1 MDNWYGALSETYLQ
15 MYIRQSLLL
24 WSSMKSLS
32 AEELNICFIFEKYKN
47 FPIAKPMKEFHI
59 LVAIELFI
67 NLFMNLIF
75 ALEPFL
81 FLKRFL
87 ISHFHL
93 VLSFLNLKSSQYN
106 FPALCKENFKMH
118 LSREQTFITFSFCCI
133 SCDLPRFLHEQTFVE
148 KKNISDSPSSS
159 SPCFSLCLLPL
170 MFPRVILPVVWAQAL
185 ANLTFLRW
193 SPNWGG

>member
-32 AEELNICFIFEKYKN
+32 AEKLNICFIFEKYIN
-47 FPIAKPMKEFHI
+47 FPIAKLMKEFHI
-59 LVAIELFI
+59 LVAIELFM

-81 FLKRFL
+81 FLKRFST
-87 ISHFHL
+87 SHFHL

-118 LSREQTFITFSFCCI
+118 LSCERTFITSVALVVTFLDFSTNRLL
-133 SCDLPRFLHEQTFVE
+133 SR

>member
-32 AEELNICFIFEKYKN
+32 AEKLNICFIFEKYKN
-47 FPIAKPMKEFHI
+47 FPIAKLMKEFHI
-59 LVAIELFI
+59 LVAIELFM

-81 FLKRFL
+81 FLKRFST
-87 ISHFHL
+87 SHFHL

-118 LSREQTFITFSFCCI
+118 LSCEQTFITSVALVVTFLDFSTNRLL
-133 SCDLPRFLHEQTFVE
+133 SR

>member
-32 AEELNICFIFEKYKN
+32 AEKLNICFIFEKYKN

-81 FLKRFL
+81 FLKRFST
-87 ISHFHL
+87 SHFHL

-118 LSREQTFITFSFCCI
+118 LSREQTFITSVALVVTFLDFSMNRLM
-133 SCDLPRFLHEQTFVE
+133 SK

-170 MFPRVILPVVWAQAL
+170 MFPRVILPVVWAQTL